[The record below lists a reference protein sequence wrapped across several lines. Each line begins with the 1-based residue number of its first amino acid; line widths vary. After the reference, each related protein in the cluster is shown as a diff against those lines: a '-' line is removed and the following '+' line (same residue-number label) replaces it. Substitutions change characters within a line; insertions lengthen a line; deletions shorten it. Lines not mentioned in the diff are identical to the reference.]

1 MTGRS
6 VVLFPSRPMRRRAR
20 ESLICVLNALEA
32 QMSLMVC
39 KGDIGVV
46 GTDDKAAMGYYL
58 MRWLSKPYTL
68 QEDTEVMS
76 GVIDAG
82 AMVSDRLYYNR
93 VQHVPYWYTPSET
106 TTVVQ
111 VRHFLQTGL
120 ELQSISTTNKML
132 QTCNTAVATRQKAVM
147 VTSLDH
153 DGIMEEGMRRDVLE
167 YNADKEEEES
177 SDENESGSEVE
188 SDSEDE

>member
-1 MTGRS
+1 
-6 VVLFPSRPMRRRAR
+6 
-20 ESLICVLNALEA
+20 
-32 QMSLMVC
+32 MSLMVHE
-39 KGDIGVV
+39 GDIGVV
-46 GTDDKAAMGYYL
+46 GTDDEAAMGYYL

-68 QEDTEVMS
+68 QEDSEVMS

-147 VTSLDH
+147 VTCLDH
-153 DGIMEEGMRRDVLE
+153 DRIIKEAMRCNVLE
-167 YNADKEEEES
+167 YDGNEDKL
-177 SDENESGSEVE
+177 GSEVE
-188 SDSEDE
+188 SNSKDLKTTGG